1 MFALQSTSLAATT
14 AHRTAPTAVNRVVA
28 EKLKAKTYDEIR
40 ARILEERH
48 KAKKT

>member
-1 MFALQSTSLAATT
+1 MFALQSTSLATT
-14 AHRTAPTAVNRVVA
+14 AHKPPAALNRVVV